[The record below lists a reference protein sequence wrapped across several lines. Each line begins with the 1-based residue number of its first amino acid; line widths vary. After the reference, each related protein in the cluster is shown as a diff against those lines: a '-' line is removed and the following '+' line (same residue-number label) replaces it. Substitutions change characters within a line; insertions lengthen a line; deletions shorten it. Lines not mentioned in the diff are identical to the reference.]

1 MPKAARLNA
10 AFAIFFAVIL
20 GLFPLLMPLEAY
32 AATTTTPAPNAGQAL
47 EIAPPLVELSANPG
61 QTVTTQIMLR
71 DVSSTELV
79 VTGQANDFVAQG
91 ENGTPKILLDNN
103 PSNDPYSMK
112 DWVSFPGSLLL
123 VPKEIKKMNVT
134 ISVPANASPGG
145 HYGVI
150 RFTGRPPSLNG
161 TGVSLSASIGTLV
174 LLTVNG
180 QITENVSVKEFSV
193 NHNGKTGSF
202 FEKGPLDFVVRLN
215 NQSNVHEQ
223 PSGLIT
229 VSDTFGKKIAT
240 MRVNNP
246 PRNILPASIR
256 KFEAKMD
263 KTVIGNRMLFGR
275 YKATLNMTYGKDKKP
290 LNATITF
297 WVIPWK
303 LIAIIIAGLIVAFF
317 ALRYGIRR
325 YNRYII
331 SSSHGRRR

>member
-1 MPKAARLNA
+1 MAKPRRLKAS
-10 AFAIFFAVIL
+10 FAIFFAVIV
-20 GLFPLLMPLEAY
+20 GMFPLMMPLEVR
-32 AATTTTPAPNAGQAL
+32 AATPPASTTGGQAL

-61 QTVTTQIMLR
+61 QTITTQILLR

-91 ENGTPKILLDNN
+91 ENGTPKILLNN
-103 PSNDPYSMK
+103 NASNDPYSMK
-112 DWVSFPGSLLL
+112 DWVNFPGNLLL
-123 VPKEIKKMNVT
+123 VPKEIKTMKVT

-150 RFTGRPPSLNG
+150 RFTGTPPSLSG
-161 TGVSLSASIGTLV
+161 TGVSLSASVGTLV

-180 QITENVSVKEFSV
+180 KITENMSVKEFSV

-202 FEKGPLDFVVRLN
+202 FESGPLDFVVRLN
-215 NQSNVHEQ
+215 NQSNVHEE

-246 PRNILPASIR
+246 PRNILPGSVR
-256 KFEAKMD
+256 KFDAKLD

-275 YKATLNMTYGKDKKP
+275 YKATLSMTYGSDKKP
-290 LNATITF
+290 LNATMTF

-303 LIAIIIAGLIVAFF
+303 IILIIIACIIVGFF
-317 ALRYGIRR
+317 ALRFAIRR
-325 YNRYII
+325 YNQRII
-331 SSSHGRRR
+331 SKSRHHRR